1 MKEIV
6 SSACAHV
13 CQSLFS
19 ALTSCKIQ
27 NDACRSLSYISN
39 IYIERR
45 NVPAATSLLPVY
57 PFKQSRIVGYESF
70 HWAMMQHCHGL
81 GFCACQLRQWNCT
94 QIMAGPTVRVWGS
107 PRQHLPLKLIQTLC
121 FSVYF
126 HFASLKCENDAEWSL
141 FGKPKMGLSNYACGF
156 LGIWTCWRTKHIIRI
171 WWMHQM
177 PSSRFL
183 QSLTVMF
190 QRLAVS

>member
-19 ALTSCKIQ
+19 VLTSCKIQ

-70 HWAMMQHCHGL
+70 H
-81 GFCACQLRQWNCT
+81 
-94 QIMAGPTVRVWGS
+94 
-107 PRQHLPLKLIQTLC
+107 
-121 FSVYF
+121 
-126 HFASLKCENDAEWSL
+126 
-141 FGKPKMGLSNYACGF
+141 
-156 LGIWTCWRTKHIIRI
+156 
-171 WWMHQM
+171 
-177 PSSRFL
+177 
-183 QSLTVMF
+183 
-190 QRLAVS
+190 